1 MKGIMA
7 RVREKNISIRV
18 LFPLVFSVSVTVCIV
33 ALILFFSHWISGW
46 ISGNVRSDMEHQAES
61 ISYSVE
67 REIYRMTDLLNET
80 YYQSMKGYD
89 YQSETFG
96 QIMNLV
102 YQHEKDK
109 VSRIDLYD
117 EEGRCI
123 WGSSKTEVVNVTETD
138 WFQDTITHIESAHF
152 GSYCLQNSDSGV
164 IRVIPVSRSVELTT
178 GGESYEG
185 VLVFYFPVQ
194 DLDAALESYGSTAK
208 EYCYLLDG
216 EDEILYHPY
225 QKKLECG
232 ISEEWSYEYL
242 DSGNSYMNIRNRQGV
257 WMLGT
262 HKIGYTGWK
271 LVMVSSLSSVQKE
284 NMKIYQLIFSFL
296 CLAGILM
303 LGVDVIL
310 IQKITKPVSRL
321 HQAIQSFGVGK
332 LDVRVDETG
341 IGEISSLE
349 QGFNQMAGEIQE
361 LMDRSISQEQE
372 KRHME
377 RRLLQAQI
385 SPHFLYNTLD
395 SIIWMIQG
403 KQYEG
408 AGKMVSLLARFF
420 RVALS
425 KGKDIIPLRQE
436 VEHATS
442 YLSIQNIRF
451 QDKFDFEL
459 NIDESLM
466 EYLCPKITIQ
476 PILENAIYHGVENM
490 FGDGEIILSIQENGE
505 DICIEVSDNG
515 EGMTEEQVE
524 KILHHDIRKTS
535 GKGSGVGVYNVDSRI
550 KLLYGENYGISIQSE
565 LDEGTTVK
573 ILLPKVSEYVAE

>member
-138 WFQDTITHIESAHF
+138 WFQDTITHIEAAHF

-242 DSGNSYMNIRNRQGV
+242 DSENSYMNIRNRQGV

-271 LVMVSSLSSVQKE
+271 LVMVSSLSSIQKE

-490 FGDGEIILSIQENGE
+490 FGDGEIILSIQEHGE

>member
-242 DSGNSYMNIRNRQGV
+242 DSENSYMNIRNSQGV

-490 FGDGEIILSIQENGE
+490 FGDGEIILSIQEHGE

>member
-96 QIMNLV
+96 KIMNLV

-242 DSGNSYMNIRNRQGV
+242 DSENSYMNIRNRQGV

-490 FGDGEIILSIQENGE
+490 FGDGKIILSIQEHGE

>member
-216 EDEILYHPY
+216 EDEILYYPY

-242 DSGNSYMNIRNRQGV
+242 DSENSYMNIRNRQGV

-490 FGDGEIILSIQENGE
+490 FGDGEIILSIQEHGE

>member
-216 EDEILYHPY
+216 KDEILYHPY

-242 DSGNSYMNIRNRQGV
+242 DSENSYMNIRNRQGV

-490 FGDGEIILSIQENGE
+490 FGDGEIILSIQEHGE

>member
-138 WFQDTITHIESAHF
+138 WFQDTITHIEAAHF

-185 VLVFYFPVQ
+185 VLVIYFPVQ

-242 DSGNSYMNIRNRQGV
+242 DSENSYMNIRNRQGV

-490 FGDGEIILSIQENGE
+490 FGDGEIILSIQEHGE

>member
-18 LFPLVFSVSVTVCIV
+18 LFPLVFSMSVTVCIV

-46 ISGNVRSDMEHQAES
+46 ISDNVRSDMEHQAES

-67 REIYRMTDLLNET
+67 REIYRMMDLLNET

-89 YQSETFG
+89 YQSEAFD

-117 EEGRCI
+117 EEGRRI

-138 WFQDTITHIESAHF
+138 WFQDTISHIEAAHF

-194 DLDAALESYGSTAK
+194 DLDTALESYGSTAK

-242 DSGNSYMNIRNRQGV
+242 DAGNSYMNIRNRQGV

-321 HQAIQSFGVGK
+321 HQAIQSFGVGE

-361 LMDRSISQEQE
+361 LMERSISQEQE

-490 FGDGEIILSIQENGE
+490 FGDGEIILSIQEHGE

-524 KILHHDIRKTS
+524 KILHHDIGKTS

-565 LDEGTTVK
+565 LDEGTIVK

>member
-123 WGSSKTEVVNVTETD
+123 WGSSKTDVVNVTETD

-242 DSGNSYMNIRNRQGV
+242 DSENSYMNIRNRQGV

-490 FGDGEIILSIQENGE
+490 FGDGEIILSIQEHGE

>member
-138 WFQDTITHIESAHF
+138 WFQDTITHIEAAHF

-242 DSGNSYMNIRNRQGV
+242 DSENSYMNIRNRQGV

-271 LVMVSSLSSVQKE
+271 LVMVSSLSSIQKE

-361 LMDRSISQEQE
+361 LMGRSISQEQE

-490 FGDGEIILSIQENGE
+490 FGDGEIILSIQEHGE

>member
-138 WFQDTITHIESAHF
+138 WFQDTITHIEAAHF

-361 LMDRSISQEQE
+361 LMDRSITQEQE

-490 FGDGEIILSIQENGE
+490 FGDGEIILSIQEHGE

>member
-96 QIMNLV
+96 KIMNLV

-242 DSGNSYMNIRNRQGV
+242 DSENSYMNIRNRQGV

-490 FGDGEIILSIQENGE
+490 FGDGEIILSIQEYGE

-565 LDEGTTVK
+565 LDEGPTVK

>member
-1 MKGIMA
+1 MYFNDMTAAMKTLINDTYKAKIM
-7 RVREKNISIRV
+7 RQE
-18 LFPLVFSVSVTVCIV
+18 
-33 ALILFFSHWISGW
+33 
-46 ISGNVRSDMEHQAES
+46 MELEFIQ
-61 ISYSVE
+61 
-67 REIYRMTDLLNET
+67 
-80 YYQSMKGYD
+80 Q
-89 YQSETFG
+89 Q
-96 QIMNLV
+96 MN
-102 YQHEKDK
+102 
-109 VSRIDLYD
+109 
-117 EEGRCI
+117 
-123 WGSSKTEVVNVTETD
+123 
-138 WFQDTITHIESAHF
+138 
-152 GSYCLQNSDSGV
+152 
-164 IRVIPVSRSVELTT
+164 
-178 GGESYEG
+178 
-185 VLVFYFPVQ
+185 
-194 DLDAALESYGSTAK
+194 
-208 EYCYLLDG
+208 
-216 EDEILYHPY
+216 
-225 QKKLECG
+225 
-232 ISEEWSYEYL
+232 
-242 DSGNSYMNIRNRQGV
+242 
-257 WMLGT
+257 
-262 HKIGYTGWK
+262 
-271 LVMVSSLSSVQKE
+271 
-284 NMKIYQLIFSFL
+284 
-296 CLAGILM
+296 
-303 LGVDVIL
+303 
-310 IQKITKPVSRL
+310 
-321 HQAIQSFGVGK
+321 
-332 LDVRVDETG
+332 
-341 IGEISSLE
+341 
-349 QGFNQMAGEIQE
+349 
-361 LMDRSISQEQE
+361 
-372 KRHME
+372 
-377 RRLLQAQI
+377 
-385 SPHFLYNTLD
+385 PHFLYNTLD

-490 FGDGEIILSIQENGE
+490 FGDGEIILSIQEHGE

>member
-18 LFPLVFSVSVTVCIV
+18 LFPLMFSVSVTVCIV

-138 WFQDTITHIESAHF
+138 WFQDTITHIEAAHF

-242 DSGNSYMNIRNRQGV
+242 DSENSYMNIRNRQGV

-490 FGDGEIILSIQENGE
+490 FGDGEIILSIQEHGE

>member
-242 DSGNSYMNIRNRQGV
+242 DSENSYMNIRNRQGV

-361 LMDRSISQEQE
+361 LMERSISQEQE

-490 FGDGEIILSIQENGE
+490 FGDGEIILSIQEHGE

>member
-242 DSGNSYMNIRNRQGV
+242 DSENSYMNIRNRQGV

-490 FGDGEIILSIQENGE
+490 FGDGEIILSIQEHGE

-573 ILLPKVSEYVAE
+573 ILLPKVSEYVAG

>member
-1 MKGIMA
+1 MKAIMA

-242 DSGNSYMNIRNRQGV
+242 DSENSYMNIRNRQGV

-420 RVALS
+420 RGALS

-476 PILENAIYHGVENM
+476 PILENAIYYGVENM
-490 FGDGEIILSIQENGE
+490 FGDGEIILSIQEHGE

>member
-89 YQSETFG
+89 YQSETFD

-152 GSYCLQNSDSGV
+152 GSYCLQNSASGV

-242 DSGNSYMNIRNRQGV
+242 DSENSYMNIRNRQGV

-490 FGDGEIILSIQENGE
+490 FGDGEIILSIQEHGK

>member
-1 MKGIMA
+1 M
-7 RVREKNISIRV
+7 
-18 LFPLVFSVSVTVCIV
+18 F
-33 ALILFFSHWISGW
+33 
-46 ISGNVRSDMEHQAES
+46 
-61 ISYSVE
+61 
-67 REIYRMTDLLNET
+67 
-80 YYQSMKGYD
+80 
-89 YQSETFG
+89 
-96 QIMNLV
+96 
-102 YQHEKDK
+102 
-109 VSRIDLYD
+109 
-117 EEGRCI
+117 
-123 WGSSKTEVVNVTETD
+123 
-138 WFQDTITHIESAHF
+138 
-152 GSYCLQNSDSGV
+152 
-164 IRVIPVSRSVELTT
+164 TT
-178 GGESYEG
+178 
-185 VLVFYFPVQ
+185 
-194 DLDAALESYGSTAK
+194 SYG
-208 EYCYLLDG
+208 
-216 EDEILYHPY
+216 
-225 QKKLECG
+225 
-232 ISEEWSYEYL
+232 
-242 DSGNSYMNIRNRQGV
+242 
-257 WMLGT
+257 
-262 HKIGYTGWK
+262 
-271 LVMVSSLSSVQKE
+271 
-284 NMKIYQLIFSFL
+284 
-296 CLAGILM
+296 
-303 LGVDVIL
+303 VIL

-490 FGDGEIILSIQENGE
+490 FGDGEIILSIQEHGE

>member
-138 WFQDTITHIESAHF
+138 WFQDTITHIEAAHF

-490 FGDGEIILSIQENGE
+490 FGDGEIILSIQEHGE

>member
-216 EDEILYHPY
+216 EDEILYHLY

-242 DSGNSYMNIRNRQGV
+242 DSENSYMNIRNRQGV

-490 FGDGEIILSIQENGE
+490 FGDGEIILSIQEHGE

>member
-89 YQSETFG
+89 YQSETFD

-242 DSGNSYMNIRNRQGV
+242 DSENSYMNIRNRQGA

-490 FGDGEIILSIQENGE
+490 FGDGEIILSIQEHGE

>member
-185 VLVFYFPVQ
+185 VLVFYIPVQ
-194 DLDAALESYGSTAK
+194 ALDAALESYGSPAK
-208 EYCYLLDG
+208 D
-216 EDEILYHPY
+216 
-225 QKKLECG
+225 
-232 ISEEWSYEYL
+232 
-242 DSGNSYMNIRNRQGV
+242 
-257 WMLGT
+257 
-262 HKIGYTGWK
+262 
-271 LVMVSSLSSVQKE
+271 
-284 NMKIYQLIFSFL
+284 
-296 CLAGILM
+296 
-303 LGVDVIL
+303 
-310 IQKITKPVSRL
+310 
-321 HQAIQSFGVGK
+321 
-332 LDVRVDETG
+332 
-341 IGEISSLE
+341 
-349 QGFNQMAGEIQE
+349 
-361 LMDRSISQEQE
+361 
-372 KRHME
+372 
-377 RRLLQAQI
+377 
-385 SPHFLYNTLD
+385 
-395 SIIWMIQG
+395 
-403 KQYEG
+403 
-408 AGKMVSLLARFF
+408 
-420 RVALS
+420 
-425 KGKDIIPLRQE
+425 
-436 VEHATS
+436 
-442 YLSIQNIRF
+442 
-451 QDKFDFEL
+451 
-459 NIDESLM
+459 
-466 EYLCPKITIQ
+466 
-476 PILENAIYHGVENM
+476 
-490 FGDGEIILSIQENGE
+490 
-505 DICIEVSDNG
+505 
-515 EGMTEEQVE
+515 
-524 KILHHDIRKTS
+524 
-535 GKGSGVGVYNVDSRI
+535 
-550 KLLYGENYGISIQSE
+550 
-565 LDEGTTVK
+565 
-573 ILLPKVSEYVAE
+573 

>member
-18 LFPLVFSVSVTVCIV
+18 LFPLVFSMSVTVCIV

-46 ISGNVRSDMEHQAES
+46 ISDNVRSDMEHQAES

-67 REIYRMTDLLNET
+67 REIYRMMDLLNET

-89 YQSETFG
+89 YQSETFD

-117 EEGRCI
+117 EEGRRI
-123 WGSSKTEVVNVTETD
+123 WGSSKTEIVNVTETD
-138 WFQDTITHIESAHF
+138 WFQDTISHIEAAHF
-152 GSYCLQNSDSGV
+152 GSYCLQNSDSGM

-216 EDEILYHPY
+216 EDEIMYHPY

-242 DSGNSYMNIRNRQGV
+242 DAGNSYMNIRNRQGV

-321 HQAIQSFGVGK
+321 HQAIQSFGVGE

-361 LMDRSISQEQE
+361 LMERSISQEQE

-490 FGDGEIILSIQENGE
+490 FGDGEIILSIQEHGE

-524 KILHHDIRKTS
+524 KILHHDIGKTS

-565 LDEGTTVK
+565 LDEGTIVK

>member
-490 FGDGEIILSIQENGE
+490 FGDGEIILSIQEHGE

>member
-96 QIMNLV
+96 KIMNLV

-242 DSGNSYMNIRNRQGV
+242 DSENSYMNIRNRQGV

-490 FGDGEIILSIQENGE
+490 FGDGEIILSIQEHGE

>member
-1 MKGIMA
+1 MA

-242 DSGNSYMNIRNRQGV
+242 DSENSYMNIRNRQGV

-490 FGDGEIILSIQENGE
+490 FGDGEIILSIQEHGE

>member
-242 DSGNSYMNIRNRQGV
+242 DSENSYMNIRNRQGV

-490 FGDGEIILSIQENGE
+490 FGDGEIILSIQEHGE

>member
-109 VSRIDLYD
+109 VSRIDLYN

-490 FGDGEIILSIQENGE
+490 FGDGEIILSIQEHGE

>member
-1 MKGIMA
+1 
-7 RVREKNISIRV
+7 
-18 LFPLVFSVSVTVCIV
+18 
-33 ALILFFSHWISGW
+33 
-46 ISGNVRSDMEHQAES
+46 MEHQAES

-216 EDEILYHPY
+216 EDEILYHLY

-242 DSGNSYMNIRNRQGV
+242 DSENSYMNIRNRQGV

-490 FGDGEIILSIQENGE
+490 FGDGEIILSIQEHGE

>member
-18 LFPLVFSVSVTVCIV
+18 LFPLVFSMSVTVCIV

-46 ISGNVRSDMEHQAES
+46 ISDNVRSDMEHQAES

-67 REIYRMTDLLNET
+67 REIYRMMDLLNET

-89 YQSETFG
+89 YQSETFD

-117 EEGRCI
+117 EEGRRI

-138 WFQDTITHIESAHF
+138 WFQDTISHIEAAHF

-216 EDEILYHPY
+216 EDEIMYHPY

-242 DSGNSYMNIRNRQGV
+242 DAGNSYMNIRNRQGV

-321 HQAIQSFGVGK
+321 HQAIQSFGVGE

-349 QGFNQMAGEIQE
+349 QGFNQMADEIQK
-361 LMDRSISQEQE
+361 LMERSISQEQE

-490 FGDGEIILSIQENGE
+490 FGDGEIILSIQEHGE

-524 KILHHDIRKTS
+524 KILHHDIGKTS

-565 LDEGTTVK
+565 LDEGTIVK

>member
-18 LFPLVFSVSVTVCIV
+18 LFPLMFSVSVTVCIV

-242 DSGNSYMNIRNRQGV
+242 DSENSYMNIRNRQGV

-490 FGDGEIILSIQENGE
+490 FGDGEIILSIQEHGE

>member
-67 REIYRMTDLLNET
+67 REIYRMTDLLNEI

-242 DSGNSYMNIRNRQGV
+242 DSENSYMNIRNRQGV

-490 FGDGEIILSIQENGE
+490 FGDGEIILSIQEHGE

>member
-216 EDEILYHPY
+216 VDEILYHPY

-242 DSGNSYMNIRNRQGV
+242 DSENSYMNIRNRQGV

-490 FGDGEIILSIQENGE
+490 FGDGEIILSIQEHGE

>member
-1 MKGIMA
+1 MKAIMA

-242 DSGNSYMNIRNRQGV
+242 DSENSYMNIRNRQGV

-490 FGDGEIILSIQENGE
+490 FGDGEIILSIQEHGE

>member
-102 YQHEKDK
+102 YLHEKDK

-138 WFQDTITHIESAHF
+138 WFQDTITHIEAAHF

-242 DSGNSYMNIRNRQGV
+242 DSENSYMNIRNRQGV

-490 FGDGEIILSIQENGE
+490 FGDGEIILSIQEHGE

>member
-89 YQSETFG
+89 YQSETFD

-138 WFQDTITHIESAHF
+138 WFQDTITHIEAAHF

-242 DSGNSYMNIRNRQGV
+242 DSENSYMNIRNRQGV

-490 FGDGEIILSIQENGE
+490 FGDGEIILSIQEHGE

>member
-216 EDEILYHPY
+216 KDEILYHPY

-490 FGDGEIILSIQENGE
+490 FGDGEIILSIQEHGE

>member
-89 YQSETFG
+89 YQSETFD

-194 DLDAALESYGSTAK
+194 DLDAALESYGSTVK

-242 DSGNSYMNIRNRQGV
+242 DSENSYMNIRNRQGV

-490 FGDGEIILSIQENGE
+490 FGDGEIILSIQEHGE

>member
-18 LFPLVFSVSVTVCIV
+18 LFPLVFSMSVTVCIV

-46 ISGNVRSDMEHQAES
+46 ISDNVRSDMEHQAES

-67 REIYRMTDLLNET
+67 REIYRMMDLLNET

-89 YQSETFG
+89 YQSEAFD

-117 EEGRCI
+117 EEGRRI
-123 WGSSKTEVVNVTETD
+123 WGSSKTEIVNVTETD
-138 WFQDTITHIESAHF
+138 WFQDTISHIEAAHF

-216 EDEILYHPY
+216 EDEIMYHPY

-242 DSGNSYMNIRNRQGV
+242 DAGNSYMNIRNRQGV

-321 HQAIQSFGVGK
+321 HQAIQSFGVGE

-361 LMDRSISQEQE
+361 LMERSISQEQE

-490 FGDGEIILSIQENGE
+490 FGDGEIILSIQEHGE

-524 KILHHDIRKTS
+524 KILHHDIGKTS

-565 LDEGTTVK
+565 LDEGTIVK